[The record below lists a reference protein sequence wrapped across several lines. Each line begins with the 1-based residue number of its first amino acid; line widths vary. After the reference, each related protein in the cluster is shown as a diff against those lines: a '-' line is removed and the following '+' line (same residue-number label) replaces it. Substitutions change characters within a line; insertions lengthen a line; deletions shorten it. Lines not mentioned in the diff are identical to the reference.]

1 MSRHSTWSLLDDS
14 LRSLVRTYLAALD
27 PAASLQLGRESMVH
41 WSCIRLCSA
50 ELSRCATSVVTSD
63 ESWPTLS
70 RTGGP
75 ARPARCVL
83 RFLYPIE
90 YLLSVS
96 QVAYVKVSRIV
107 VLGHKDLGF
116 FPRCER

>member
-1 MSRHSTWSLLDDS
+1 MTVSRHSTWSLLDDS

-41 WSCIRLCSA
+41 WSCVRLSSA

-75 ARPARCVL
+75 ARPARYTPNSYVF
-83 RFLYPIE
+83 RFPIE
-90 YLLSVS
+90 CLLGVG
-96 QVAYVKVSRIV
+96 QAA
-107 VLGHKDLGF
+107 
-116 FPRCER
+116 